1 MESNLKNSILREHN
15 IISEGQCVFI
25 QRWRE
30 VFNDKTIDTY
40 KCRLTNAH
48 GILVE
53 YLDIIKKVNASIIQD
68 SNIKP
73 VTEESIKKLKSDT
86 VLKNNDLEMRNLILS
101 RLGKQRGTLTN
112 LISEFELFIKKLDGQ
127 YINWIL
133 RDLKNNI
140 DKNNIKQ
147 ILKDVENLAT
157 ELVYREWSKSSLYR
171 LVKIIF
177 IESSEE
183 FEVKWLKFV
192 SSICG
197 EKEIFKCYVKVKSDK
212 FYRNTISGTDLKE
225 ILGPRKSRQYNIKDD
240 ELYFEFE
247 GEAYSEDLNSFM
259 EYVSREL
266 SDIEAEYVFFN
277 EEIKFY
283 KSKAIVILP
292 TNNITEYNISKYN
305 AKEYYKNNGMKLNS
319 SMQKYKE
326 IQKSITGQEINIRL
340 KNILNQYKLGYNSDS
355 VENWFSSFWFALE
368 SLVATNQYEF
378 IIDQITNIVTPILTV
393 RYPKKIL
400 ENLIQDLK
408 RCNID
413 LNDFDIN
420 SSECEDIMKLVYI
433 LKSEEQI
440 NRLKEKVDDYTLLI
454 HRIEDISSWLKNAM
468 TLKDFLEN
476 HYNNIE
482 LHLKRLFRIRN
493 SFVHSASI
501 EYDLY
506 PITMHLHSYL
516 RDVLEEIFIALDK
529 GCTYDISQI
538 YSCANMKYIMMI
550 DKLKNQG
557 KSDYDP
563 QLICFDNYCYIR

>member
-1 MESNLKNSILREHN
+1 M
-15 IISEGQCVFI
+15 
-25 QRWRE
+25 
-30 VFNDKTIDTY
+30 
-40 KCRLTNAH
+40 
-48 GILVE
+48 
-53 YLDIIKKVNASIIQD
+53 
-68 SNIKP
+68 
-73 VTEESIKKLKSDT
+73 
-86 VLKNNDLEMRNLILS
+86 
-101 RLGKQRGTLTN
+101 
-112 LISEFELFIKKLDGQ
+112 
-127 YINWIL
+127 
-133 RDLKNNI
+133 
-140 DKNNIKQ
+140 
-147 ILKDVENLAT
+147 
-157 ELVYREWSKSSLYR
+157 
-171 LVKIIF
+171 
-177 IESSEE
+177 
-183 FEVKWLKFV
+183 
-192 SSICG
+192 
-197 EKEIFKCYVKVKSDK
+197 
-212 FYRNTISGTDLKE
+212 
-225 ILGPRKSRQYNIKDD
+225 
-240 ELYFEFE
+240 
-247 GEAYSEDLNSFM
+247 
-259 EYVSREL
+259 
-266 SDIEAEYVFFN
+266 
-277 EEIKFY
+277 
-283 KSKAIVILP
+283 
-292 TNNITEYNISKYN
+292 
-305 AKEYYKNNGMKLNS
+305 
-319 SMQKYKE
+319 
-326 IQKSITGQEINIRL
+326 